1 VSEDVLKT
9 YKFHVQIAEE
19 DVRDGNANPWERV
32 VTGLAAALRAE
43 RAGREEDKLCIEELA
58 DNLLNQLARVSELE
72 AILSQETKRVAELER
87 EKRLASDWEC
97 ANCGRTNPGTM
108 PYCPCREEHEQ

>member
-87 EKRLASDWEC
+87 RL
-97 ANCGRTNPGTM
+97 NP
-108 PYCPCREEHEQ
+108 PCPDPSIDAFYLEGDKGET